1 MKKLPDP
8 SFFIHLNESFIKAAK
23 LETGGERPCL
33 TALKEISSA
42 ELASQPNP
50 IVQIAGENGNLP
62 VPVAATLSLGET
74 IYETHSF
81 EQVGFSTLTEF
92 IGDQN
97 LRELHEYELG
107 VFQRNDG
114 MPAPTASPTPLD
126 LVFCGFNSKAIPEL
140 ADAFPNLDAE
150 PTSIT
155 LAALDLFRF
164 LRSQCKEGEQL
175 LFMEVGNDRSHL
187 FLVNESGLDDVQSI
201 PVGHQQLYE
210 AIAEVLHLHYLGSA
224 IKLFTRSGFD
234 STELAPKLGSLF
246 GNAIQSVVESRGW
259 KPNRMHIAGLL
270 HAQEWFKDAILKVVS
285 LEAFQV
291 DRSRLPFDIESSLKD
306 LTAVDSEILAKVY
319 TSLTSDEDFSW
330 HNDYLGSL
338 GKSAVIPRRAPSG
351 SNPPFPTA
359 HPDRSPPPAATAPVS
374 PEPVPEPEPIPEPV
388 SPYAPPVEQPEPV
401 PPIQPQA
408 VVEETE
414 QSELIPGPA
423 LKKEVGPIPQH
434 LLNDIEDY
442 EGGFEDRDDYGG
454 GRAQFFVKLGLLF
467 FSVAVVV
474 VMVMVVF
481 FPQAA
486 NQYLGIS
493 TPHMDFNDPDP
504 NPYQGDG
511 SPSGDSA
518 FAVPVDM
525 TEEAVASGVEDLRME
540 REQVSFGGLFLPTI
554 PNGATV
560 VVGDMEPGLSPIKL
574 PNVEPGT
581 YDIVISKDG
590 YETKTLSVT
599 INPKEVKRVE
609 TVVLDRLP

>member
-8 SFFIHLNESFIKAAK
+8 SFFLHLNESFIKAAK

-33 TALKEISSA
+33 TALREISSA

-50 IVQIAGENGNLP
+50 VVQIAGEAAELP
-62 VPVAATLSLGET
+62 VSVAATLSLGET

-81 EQVGFSTLTEF
+81 QQIGFSTLTEF
-92 IGDQN
+92 IGDQST
-97 LRELHEYELG
+97 RDLHKYELG
-107 VFQRNDG
+107 VFQQGDG

-126 LVFCGFNSKAIPEL
+126 LVFCGFDSNAIPEL

-164 LRSQCKEGEQL
+164 LKSQCKEGEQL
-175 LFMEVGNDRSHL
+175 LLMEVGNDKSHL
-187 FLVNESGLDDVQSI
+187 FLINETGLDDVQSI

-234 STELAPKLGSLF
+234 STELAPKLGALF
-246 GNAIQSVVESRGW
+246 GNAIQSVVESQGW
-259 KPNRMHIAGLL
+259 KPNRMHMAGLL

-291 DRSRLPFDIESSLKD
+291 DRSRLPFDIDGGLKD
-306 LTAVDSEILAKVY
+306 ISAVDSEILAKVY

-330 HNDYLGSL
+330 HNDYLGCL
-338 GKSAVIPRRAPSG
+338 GKSAAIPRRAPTG

-359 HPDRSPPPAATAPVS
+359 HPDRSPPAAVVVPPS
-374 PEPVPEPEPIPEPV
+374 QEPEPVPEPEPV
-388 SPYAPPVEQPEPV
+388 SPYAPPMDPEPV
-401 PPIQPQA
+401 QPAQPVQQVA
-408 VVEETE
+408 PE
-414 QSELIPGPA
+414 PA
-423 LKKEVGPIPQH
+423 PQPAPAPAPAIKKEVGAIPQH

-454 GRAQFFVKLGLLF
+454 GRTQFFVKLGLLI
-467 FSVAVVV
+467 FSVAVVI

-481 FPQAA
+481 FPHAA
-486 NQYLGIS
+486 NQYLGIRP
-493 TPHMDFNDPDP
+493 PHIDFSDPDP
-504 NPYQGDG
+504 NPYAGDG
-511 SPSGDSA
+511 ALDENSA
-518 FAVPVDM
+518 FAVPFEM
-525 TEEAVASGVEDLRME
+525 TEEAVASGVEDLRLE

-599 INPKEVKRVE
+599 IKPKEVKRVE